1 MHLTIS
7 PADMQRIER
16 TAFAQG
22 VPSILLMEQA
32 AQSVVCVLEDILGS
46 CESQH
51 VLFVAGC
58 GNNGGDAL
66 AAARMFIKMGG
77 EATVWLPLGCK
88 TPDAQSNL
96 AYLRMLPNA
105 TVIEGDMPEGQLMID
120 AVVDGLLGTGL
131 NKTPEGAALR
141 AIEYI
146 NNQTV
151 PVLAIDVPSGMDA
164 LTGALDETACVQ
176 ADCTVTFHRAKTGL
190 YITRRRAYVGEVVI
204 ADIGLPAVCD
214 DAPGHLVPDPFDL
227 PDLVPLRT
235 MDMHKGACGRVVL
248 YAGSMGMSGAAAMAG
263 LASLRAGAGLATVIC
278 PKEVMPILQTQL
290 PNAMCVDRDR
300 LPDFIPLHD
309 AFVFGCGI
317 IEDDRAWQ
325 DILSLHDE
333 NVPAVWDA
341 GALNL
346 LAKNPMPIGKNTVL
360 TPHAAE
366 AARLLSC
373 TLPEIL
379 ADPIAAAKAIAKKYS
394 CGAVA
399 LKSATTVVT
408 DGERVSLNI
417 VGTSALAKGG
427 SGDALAGILGALLA
441 GGMPP
446 YEAAQGACL
455 WHGMAGLEAETQF
468 GTRGVLTGNV
478 ADALGKCLT
487 DAEGF

>member
-16 TAFAQG
+16 TAFSHG

-32 AQSVVCVLEDILGS
+32 AQAVVCVLEDILGS
-46 CESQH
+46 CQDQH

-96 AYLRMLPNA
+96 AYLKMLPNA
-105 TVIEGDMPEGQLMID
+105 TVIEGDMPSGHLTID

-131 NKTPEGAALR
+131 TRTPDVAAQS
-141 AIEYI
+141 AIAYI

-164 LTGALDETACVQ
+164 RTGALDENACVQ
-176 ADCTVTFHRAKTGL
+176 ADCTVTFHRVKSGL
-190 YITRRRAYVGEVVI
+190 YLTRRRAYVGEVVV

-214 DAPGHLVPDPFDL
+214 DAPGYLVPDVFDL

-235 MDMHKGACGRVVL
+235 CDMHKGACGRVVL

-278 PKEVMPILQTQL
+278 PQEVMPILQTQL

-300 LPDFIPLHD
+300 LPGYVPLHD

-325 DILSLHDE
+325 DILALHDE
-333 NVPAVWDA
+333 AIPAVWDA

-346 LAKNPMPIGKNTVL
+346 LAKHPMPIGKNTVL

-366 AARLLSC
+366 ASRLLQC
-373 TLPEIL
+373 PLEDIL
-379 ADPIAAAKAIAKKYS
+379 ADPIAAAKAIVHKYD

-399 LKSATTVVT
+399 LKSATTVIT
-408 DGERVSLNI
+408 DGERVSLNV

-446 YEAAQGACL
+446 FEAAQGACL
-455 WHGMAGLEAETQF
+455 WHGMAGIEAEKQF

-478 ADALGKCLT
+478 ADALGKCLS
-487 DAEGF
+487 DAENL